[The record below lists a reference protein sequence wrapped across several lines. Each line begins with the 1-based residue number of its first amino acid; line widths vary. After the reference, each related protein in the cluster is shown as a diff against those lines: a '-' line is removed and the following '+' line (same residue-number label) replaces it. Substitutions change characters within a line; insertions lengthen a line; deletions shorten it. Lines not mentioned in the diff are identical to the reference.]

1 MTSSG
6 NQIDFL
12 NALFPKELP
21 ETVRQTSLS
30 YLQQLCLP
38 LLEEWQRA
46 GEMTDLPTEYLTYPS
61 QNFQATTTDRAAA
74 YKTLVSSKMLTLS
87 PFASA
92 LNTPWAS
99 LPNAAKYEQ
108 WLGLVILCCCSLH
121 IKGDHNSAIESALR
135 EIRLI
140 ATSAKHKPL
149 LELLPS
155 LQDLDYLLQL
165 DMHLN
170 GLRKSHLH
178 LPSVQQLGLGYLAVV
193 IRSVARKRKGVIRQR
208 GESSSPTSAPRT
220 SAPPTPQTAANSFV
234 PLVDTGVD
242 DPEFRIEKLTSFS
255 KATENEDEPTTIVT
269 SVPYR
274 FHDRSLRKK
283 EIALQAIHS
292 IRIAEQMRVRQQS
305 LPCSFEQ
312 ASEWDIKHLL
322 THALSALTR
331 NDHTAGWVLLSLL
344 SGRDPGWH
352 LANAHK
358 VQIAIIN
365 KVPSRTLTHQVPAG
379 HHPQPLDDLF
389 PAVLNTLHLPLPR
402 QMDAWVK
409 SAPLQR
415 PLPTA
420 QEISAWLKDVNQ
432 AHSTRLTMG
441 RVNRY
446 MEHWLLNQGTDRAVI
461 SLLRGDTHQE
471 RPSLSYSHQERIDV
485 LAHHY
490 RFVNAMFNLA
500 GQQASLPPIKA
511 KSGALGSRL
520 HLPSRVLHNLFSVLA
535 QAFDLEKDFVNF
547 HNQYV
552 VYVWALL
559 SFVTGHR
566 DVNAPM
572 GLLSDLN
579 PLQQTWWISDKER
592 RHGLAARTLVVPATA
607 IEQVNLYKEHL
618 SNIASYA
625 RLSNATVCARCERT
639 LSGDENLLFFLNE
652 NDGAVVPVEITPA
665 RLALILGEQLPW
677 ARNWGRHH
685 MRSELLRHQVSPE
698 VLDGWMGHEELGE
711 EAMGPFS
718 QLGMSQ
724 LRRVADV
731 IQAILT
737 HHEIKALPGW
747 KTR

>member
-1 MTSSG
+1 MNSPDG
-6 NQIDFL
+6 QVAFL
-12 NALFPKELP
+12 NALIPTKLP
-21 ETVRQTSLS
+21 DTVRQTSLG
-30 YLQQLCLP
+30 YLHQLCLP
-38 LLEEWQRA
+38 LLQEHQRA
-46 GEMTDLPTEYLTYPS
+46 GDMLNLPAEYLSYSS
-61 QNFQATTTDRAAA
+61 QHFPAASTDRAAA
-74 YKTLVSSKMLTLS
+74 HKTLVTSKLLTLS
-87 PFASA
+87 PLASA
-92 LNTPWAS
+92 LNTPWGS
-99 LPNAAKYEQ
+99 LPNAEKYEQ

-140 ATSAKHKPL
+140 ATNANHQPL

-155 LQDLDYLLQL
+155 PQDFDYLLQL
-165 DMHLN
+165 DEHLHE
-170 GLRKSHLH
+170 LRKSYLN
-178 LPSVQQLGLGYLAVV
+178 LPSVQQQGLGYLTVV
-193 IRSVARKRKGVIRQR
+193 IRSVARNRKGVTRQR
-208 GESSSPTSAPRT
+208 GESSSPTSV
-220 SAPPTPQTAANSFV
+220 PPTPQTAATFFV
-234 PLVDTGVD
+234 PLIDTGVD

-255 KATENEDEPTTIVT
+255 KASENEDKPTTIVT

-274 FHDRSLRKK
+274 FHDRSLHKK

-292 IRIAEQMRVRQQS
+292 IRLAEQMRVRQQS

-312 ASEWDIKHLL
+312 ASEWDIEHLV

-352 LANAHK
+352 LPNAHK
-358 VQIAIIN
+358 VRITIIN
-365 KVPSRTLTHQVPAG
+365 QAPCRTLTHRVPAG
-379 HHPQPLDDLF
+379 RQPNHLDALL
-389 PAVLNTLHLPLPR
+389 PAVLNTLHLPLPQ
-402 QMDAWVK
+402 QMTAWVE
-409 SAPLQR
+409 SAPLQA

-420 QEISAWLKDVNQ
+420 QVLRTWLKAINQ

-441 RVNRY
+441 RINRY

-461 SLLRGDTHQE
+461 ALIRGDAHQG

-490 RFVNAMFNLA
+490 RFINAVFDLS

-520 HLPSRVLHNLFSVLA
+520 HLPGRVLHNLFSVLA
-535 QAFDLEKDFVNF
+535 QAFNLEKDFINF
-547 HNQYV
+547 HNKYV

-579 PLQQTWWISDKER
+579 PHQQTWWISDKER

-618 SNIASYA
+618 SDIASYA
-625 RLSNATVCARCERT
+625 RLSIATVCARCERT
-639 LSGDENLLFFLNE
+639 LSGDENSLFFLEE
-652 NDGAVVPVEITPA
+652 NDGAVVPVEITPS

-685 MRSELLRHQVSPE
+685 MRSELLRYQVSPE
-698 VLDGWMGHEELGE
+698 VIDGWMGHEELGE